1 MSKDS
6 SSSGKLL
13 GTIKFVFDVT
23 KSRNLNA
30 TQAYDV
36 STSQI
41 VLASYPATST
51 IKTPAKSLAS
61 NVQGIGIDLDNFL
74 AGNVTVTGT
83 NWNNESY
90 IIEAGVSM
98 LGGLRTGKEESS
110 AIPPS
115 KGIVMSFNP
124 IGKEGQA
131 GLKNSSGATL
141 VPGTQQSTASFAGFL
156 LPVNSV
162 ITPNTDDPTGTKSNA
177 TKDIFSGNILLELD
191 FIKRGKISM
200 LF

>member
-51 IKTPAKSLAS
+51 IKTSAKSLAS
-61 NVQGIGIDLDNFL
+61 SSKGGNNFIL
-74 AGNVTVTGT
+74 GSAVVTGT
-83 NWNNESY
+83 NWAGSSMV
-90 IIEAGVSM
+90 EAGVSM
-98 LGGLRTGKEESS
+98 FGGLRTGKEEAST
-110 AIPPS
+110 IPPF
-115 KGIVMSFNP
+115 KGIEMSFGP
-124 IGKEGQA
+124 SLKGGQA
-131 GLKNSSGATL
+131 GLKNSSGVFVKPENVIVFSGL
-141 VPGTQQSTASFAGFL
+141 YSQQDTF
-156 LPVNSV
+156 
-162 ITPNTDDPTGTKSNA
+162 TKSNA
-177 TKDIFSGNILLELD
+177 TKDIFSGNITVGTGLYKTWQNKYAVLKVDLLTNKAILRVYND
-191 FIKRGKISM
+191 
-200 LF
+200 